1 MAYIDSANIKG
12 TLYELQDTQA
22 RTDVAALDSAVE
34 SLNAVN
40 GLKKI
45 SFTDG
50 YYIPLSGT
58 TADTSNPTPNN
69 AWRYAVVDCAEGDQ
83 FTLHVLGSSAGQAYG
98 FASGDESPYTVLLKS
113 AANGVPVDGVVCA
126 PRGATKL
133 IINDRNNPK
142 ADSYYGVQSDLS
154 IERLANAT
162 EKPTWYIG
170 HVVSNSG
177 EPRYGQHLNNVY
189 QLFTDFVSSDFG
201 LKFSS
206 ATLDARWFW
215 YDKETLARVGV
226 SGSFQTAPVYATL
239 SSEYVYRLVVN
250 AGTSFDT
257 AKNLLNHIWDYV
269 TLEKRKSYDTIIDY
283 GATWDWWITPASVDG
298 YGNAYI
304 GYIDTDGFVG
314 VLRRQPDGVMQ
325 YRRLESSYNDDDH
338 NGAATLVLDDG
349 RILVMASH
357 GHTTD
362 NHIICWRSVKPYSI
376 DEMERLSFDIPQPG
390 TVTYKTSYMQLFKY
404 NGTLF
409 GFLRVNSKDGDASSI
424 TGFGC
429 LISADNGSTWT
440 AYKALNG
447 VGGYQAMT
455 HVADNAK
462 CLKVV
467 CGINPSNGAN
477 NFAGCYIDLST
488 YKVYNLFDNE
498 IGQMVPV
505 DGSSIEDSRCAKK
518 TSMTDLGS
526 QSTSSQI
533 GRLFYGCPTPLAQT
547 VFCFARA
554 DDSTNQD
561 FTYTVYNNGTL
572 IEIGKS
578 GIPFGNT
585 HYISGMCFGNDEN
598 TVYYAK
604 ATTSVA
610 DGNHELHKVK
620 LANNAVESDVV
631 ICEAPLCLLRPL
643 FVGNGEVAVT
653 LGKYNSLNGG
663 SGNEFTQWTLKP
675 MFVQA

>member
-22 RTDVAALDSAVE
+22 RTGVSDLGVKVDNLDTMT
-34 SLNAVN
+34 

-45 SFTDG
+45 TFTDG
-50 YYIPLSGT
+50 KYVSLSGT
-58 TADTSNPTPNN
+58 TADTDHPSSST
-69 AWRYAVVDCAEGDQ
+69 AWRFALVDCKEGDQ
-83 FTLHVLGSSAGQAYG
+83 FTVHALGSSSIQAYG
-98 FASGDESPYTVLLKS
+98 FVTGTESPYTIIIKS
-113 AANGVPVDGVVCA
+113 AANSTPVNGVVRA
-126 PRGATKL
+126 PKNATKL
-133 IINDRNNPK
+133 IINDKNNPK
-142 ADSYYGVQSDLS
+142 VDNYYGVSTDLS
-154 IERLANAT
+154 IKRLANAT
-162 EKPTWYIG
+162 EKPSWYVG
-170 HVVSNSG
+170 HVVSGSG
-177 EPRYGQHLNNVY
+177 EPRYGQPINGVY
-189 QLFTDFVSSDFG
+189 QVFTDFISYDLGIKFVSP
-201 LKFSS
+201 KY
-206 ATLDARWFW
+206 DARWFW
-215 YDKETLARVGV
+215 YNKETLAFVSN
-226 SGSFQTAPVYATL
+226 SGSFQTAPVRTTLTSDYA
-239 SSEYVYRLVVN
+239 YRLVINVGSDL
-250 AGTSFDT
+250 AT
-257 AKNLLNHIWDYV
+257 AENICNNIYDYV
-269 TLEKRKSYDTIIDY
+269 TAEGRKPSDAVVNY
-283 GATWDWWITPASVDG
+283 GATWDWWLTPASVDA

-304 GYIDTDGFVG
+304 GYIDTDGYVG

-338 NGAATLVLDDG
+338 NGASTIVLDDG

-357 GHTTD
+357 GHSTD
-362 NHIICWRSVKPYSI
+362 NHIICWRSLAPYSI
-376 DEMERLSFDIPQPG
+376 DYMERLSFDIPQPG

-455 HVADNAK
+455 HAADNAK
-462 CLKVV
+462 YLKVV
-467 CGINPSNGAN
+467 CGINPSDGAN
-477 NFAGCYIDLST
+477 NFSGCYIDLST
-488 YKVYNLFDNE
+488 YKVYDLSDNE
-498 IGQMVPV
+498 IGQMVPL

-518 TSMTDLGS
+518 SSMTDLGS

-561 FTYTVYNNGTL
+561 FTYKVYNNGTL
-572 IEIGKS
+572 IDIGKS
-578 GIPFGNT
+578 GVPFGNT

-604 ATTSVA
+604 ATTSVT

-620 LANNAVESDVV
+620 LANNAVVSDSV

-653 LGKYNSLNGG
+653 LGKYNSVGGG
-663 SGNEFTQWTLKP
+663 SGEFTQWTLKP
-675 MFVQA
+675 MFVQS